1 MLKGAIIETKRHN
14 LPHTNLYKWNNNNN
28 KLYQEDNIVTRLIW
42 AMSKTQ
48 VDSTGLYILL
58 PLKVAFY
65 TMENKRISID
75 FVGVKK
81 YKRSIYVIYL
91 SYFFFRLNNST
102 QENYC

>member
-14 LPHTNLYKWNNNNN
+14 LPQTNLYKWKKKKK

-58 PLKVAFY
+58 LLKAAFY
-65 TMENKRISID
+65 TMENKRIFLHFI
-75 FVGVKK
+75 GVKK
-81 YKRSIYVIYL
+81 YERSIYVIYL
-91 SYFFFRLNNST
+91 F
-102 QENYC
+102 